1 MIRRIVSFILFVA
14 LARLVVFA
22 PAAMAQRPTPENSQ
36 RLNLLALGDWGGDT
50 PQQKQVAD
58 EMASLAVGKERPVE
72 AALLLGD
79 NFYMDLPKGTKSQEW
94 QTVFEE
100 VYDLKRMPFPFYA
113 VLGNHDYEKP
123 GKSQA
128 ELDYA
133 REHPESRWKIPA
145 RWYRLD
151 LPEKQPLVT
160 LLMLDSNWHA
170 MLAQQWDDEM
180 HWLETEL
187 SKPRESTW
195 LLCAAHFPLF
205 NNGLHGDD
213 NRLKKDWGP
222 LFKRANVDFY
232 LCGHDH
238 DLQHLEIADW
248 PTSFVISGGGGKS
261 IYPILRSDRGPFAAS
276 SFGCV
281 ALSFTPRLAT
291 VTYYDAKGNTLH
303 QFERTAEGK
312 VTTTDRGRESVP
324 ALKP

>member
-1 MIRRIVSFILFVA
+1 MLTFISLSASIRPSASCSLPMIRRIVSFILFVA

-128 ELDYA
+128 EL
-133 REHPESRWKIPA
+133 
-145 RWYRLD
+145 
-151 LPEKQPLVT
+151 
-160 LLMLDSNWHA
+160 
-170 MLAQQWDDEM
+170 
-180 HWLETEL
+180 
-187 SKPRESTW
+187 
-195 LLCAAHFPLF
+195 
-205 NNGLHGDD
+205 
-213 NRLKKDWGP
+213 
-222 LFKRANVDFY
+222 
-232 LCGHDH
+232 
-238 DLQHLEIADW
+238 
-248 PTSFVISGGGGKS
+248 
-261 IYPILRSDRGPFAAS
+261 
-276 SFGCV
+276 
-281 ALSFTPRLAT
+281 
-291 VTYYDAKGNTLH
+291 
-303 QFERTAEGK
+303 
-312 VTTTDRGRESVP
+312 
-324 ALKP
+324 